1 MTVENASS
9 EASENNSELE
19 FDQAFDEMA
28 QSTDATEDNNGFDV
42 DHEDARLRDEQ
53 GRFAAKSD
61 EEEQEQEEQSETA
74 SNKAQE
80 TINWEHRYKSD
91 IGRQNALQQK
101 IADQNKQIEQLKQG
115 SQAGKP
121 EDISESKWNEVL
133 EDFPELAEAFD
144 SRLKAMTAEHNNQL
158 TELRGQL
165 SPIQQHAENQYIER
179 QEMSLAS
186 EYPDYKE
193 TVNSSE
199 FQSWIQSQPA
209 VVQELMSSNEAAEA
223 SYLLN
228 SFAMSQGGRQP
239 GGRLREKRQRQL
251 SSAES
256 IGNRNS
262 LRRPADEDDF
272 DAAFEEF
279 AS

>member
-19 FDQAFDEMA
+19 FDQAFDEMTGDDKA
-28 QSTDATEDNNGFDV
+28 QTDSNHFDP
-42 DHEDARLRDEQ
+42 EAEQLRDEQ
-53 GRFAAKSD
+53 GRFTAKADSEDQD
-61 EEEQEQEEQSETA
+61 EHEAETPTDEP
-74 SNKAQE
+74 QE

-199 FQSWIQSQPA
+199 FQSWLKSQPA

-256 IGNRNS
+256 IGNRNN

>member
-80 TINWEHRYKSD
+80 SINWEHRYKSD
-91 IGRQNALQQK
+91 IGRQKALQQK
-101 IADQNKQIEQLKQG
+101 IANQNQQLEQLRQG
-115 SQAGKP
+115 KKGEKP
-121 EDISESKWNEVL
+121 DDISESKWNEVL

-144 SRLKAMTAEHNNQL
+144 SRLKAVTAQHNNQL
-158 TELRGQL
+158 AELRGQL
-165 SPIQQHAENQYIER
+165 SPIQQQAENQYIER
-179 QEMSLAS
+179 QQLSLTN
-186 EYPDYKE
+186 EFPDYVE
-193 TVNSSE
+193 TVNSNE
-199 FQSWIQSQPA
+199 FQSWLKSQPA

-256 IGNRNS
+256 IGNRNN